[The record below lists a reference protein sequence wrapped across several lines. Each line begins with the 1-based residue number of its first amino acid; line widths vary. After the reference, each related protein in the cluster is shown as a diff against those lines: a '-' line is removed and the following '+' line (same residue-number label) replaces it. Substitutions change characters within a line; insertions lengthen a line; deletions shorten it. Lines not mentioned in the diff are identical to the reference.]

1 MNVKNALLST
11 ALGAVLTV
19 SLVNGASAESKEN
32 SLTQNQKNKYY
43 KQYSVIIDTINKEH
57 PEANLELVTKK
68 DLKKSDWVT
77 PKSFKRIAEDRV
89 GLEFE
94 PSFNVSAKAAV
105 SKSKTKTINAQ
116 GTSVGIAITG
126 LFDTALRES
135 AGRQFFSDVNSVTS
149 KDTSSKGKW
158 TQSGYSTVMIDG
170 GRTYDISVG
179 GKFSSNGVISTHN
192 IPVEFYCSE
201 TDVVS

>member
-19 SLVNGASAESKEN
+19 SLVNGA
-32 SLTQNQKNKYY
+32 
-43 KQYSVIIDTINKEH
+43 
-57 PEANLELVTKK
+57 
-68 DLKKSDWVT
+68 
-77 PKSFKRIAEDRV
+77 
-89 GLEFE
+89 
-94 PSFNVSAKAAV
+94 
-105 SKSKTKTINAQ
+105 
-116 GTSVGIAITG
+116 
-126 LFDTALRES
+126 S

-201 TDVVS
+201 TGVVS